1 MRTLAEL
8 NDAEVGHL
16 EVLDGERVALLGG
29 SGSGKT
35 LIIKRML
42 GLRGGALRRRGSP
55 LADRCAY
62 VPQSDG
68 VFLDATIRENV
79 TRPSAH
85 LPAVPEDE
93 ARDYLDL
100 VGLAARM
107 DVPVA
112 GLSIA
117 DRRRVALARA
127 LSRRRPL
134 LIIDGDLDPTV
145 QTLLPDLLVTVPH
158 VRSLLFTSCAV
169 DARVTRADRVAL
181 VHDTRVVVQGPLAS
195 LRESRNPEVRAC
207 LTWVDP

>member
-8 NDAEVGHL
+8 HDAEIGHL

-35 LIIKRML
+35 LVIKRML
-42 GLRGGALRRRGSP
+42 GLQGGALRRRGSP

-68 VFLDATIRENV
+68 VFLDASVRENV
-79 TRPSAH
+79 SRPSAH
-85 LPAVPEDE
+85 LPAVPEAE

-100 VGLAARM
+100 VGLAERM
-107 DVPVA
+107 DVAVSE
-112 GLSIA
+112 LSIA

-127 LSRRRPL
+127 LSRGRPL
-134 LIIDGDLDPTV
+134 LIIDGDLDPTI
-145 QTLLPDLLVTVPH
+145 QTLLPDVLATIPH

-169 DARVTRADRVAL
+169 DARVIRADRVAL
-181 VHDTRVVVQGPLAS
+181 VHDNRVLLQGGLPA